1 MAFSAFFSGTEIAFI
16 SSNRVRAS
24 VDSQKKTFTARIV
37 NLFYHHQEMF
47 ISTLLVGNNIML
59 VFYGMGMA
67 VLLEDP
73 IKMFVSGNE
82 ALVLLVQALLSTGII
97 LITGEFLPKSVSR
110 INPNRTLR
118 HSAVPMYLIYIVLYP
133 ISWFSSVVSKMLMRF
148 FGAKSSAPR
157 SPLLTVSELDDYIQQ
172 TLDDKKA
179 TNETDSEIE
188 HEVRIFQNA
197 LDFSSTLLRDCMVP
211 RNEIVAVDIDTTDR
225 ETLRQR
231 FIETGLSKIVVYKED
246 INNIL
251 GYIHVSELF
260 DSADWKTRLKQVEYA
275 PESMLANAMMRK
287 LLAEKKSMAIIVDEF
302 GETGGLITLE
312 DLVEEIFGDFE
323 DEHDKRKLVEEQ
335 LDDNTYR
342 FAGRIEIE
350 HLNEAYDFKIPEGED
365 YQTLA
370 GYILFSLGEI
380 PETGETAEIGG
391 LRFTILK
398 KSANK
403 LELIKVERIIN
414 S

>member
-133 ISWFSSVVSKMLMRF
+133 IS
-148 FGAKSSAPR
+148 
-157 SPLLTVSELDDYIQQ
+157 
-172 TLDDKKA
+172 
-179 TNETDSEIE
+179 
-188 HEVRIFQNA
+188 
-197 LDFSSTLLRDCMVP
+197 
-211 RNEIVAVDIDTTDR
+211 
-225 ETLRQR
+225 
-231 FIETGLSKIVVYKED
+231 
-246 INNIL
+246 
-251 GYIHVSELF
+251 
-260 DSADWKTRLKQVEYA
+260 
-275 PESMLANAMMRK
+275 
-287 LLAEKKSMAIIVDEF
+287 
-302 GETGGLITLE
+302 
-312 DLVEEIFGDFE
+312 
-323 DEHDKRKLVEEQ
+323 
-335 LDDNTYR
+335 
-342 FAGRIEIE
+342 
-350 HLNEAYDFKIPEGED
+350 
-365 YQTLA
+365 
-370 GYILFSLGEI
+370 
-380 PETGETAEIGG
+380 
-391 LRFTILK
+391 
-398 KSANK
+398 
-403 LELIKVERIIN
+403 
-414 S
+414 